1 MVALA
6 TVRAPPQPRAFSK
19 DLRDACLHVFPSL
32 FGGDPNG
39 WHGDVLRRGKDSTK
53 LSGTPRE
60 SSAGPV
66 NGDKEDVPGPGW
78 A

>member
-19 DLRDACLHVFPSL
+19 HLRDACLHVFPSL

-53 LSGTPRE
+53 L
-60 SSAGPV
+60 
-66 NGDKEDVPGPGW
+66 
-78 A
+78 